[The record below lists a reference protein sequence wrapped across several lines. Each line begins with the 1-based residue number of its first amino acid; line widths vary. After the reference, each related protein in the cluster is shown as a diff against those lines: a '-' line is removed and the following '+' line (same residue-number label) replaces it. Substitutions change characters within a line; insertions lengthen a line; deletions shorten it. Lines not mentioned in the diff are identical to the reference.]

1 MIKTAASHRTSLA
14 TRIAYGFGSVAFGVK
29 DSGFGYFLLLF
40 YGTVVGVEPGLVGLA
55 IFIALVV
62 DAISDPIVGYLSDN
76 WQSRWGRRHPF
87 MYAAAIPV
95 SISYFLLWNP
105 PDLSDGQMF
114 WYLLLLAILIR
125 TFITFYETPSASL
138 MPELSQDYDE
148 RTKLQAWRL
157 YFGWTGGNLM
167 SVLMFGA
174 LLVATDTYPVAA
186 LNRDGY
192 ATYGIISSVLIFLA
206 IMISA
211 LGTHSQIK
219 HFHPPPPKRKFGLGT
234 IFREVFE
241 TLGNRSFFALFV
253 ATLFG
258 AVATGLSAALAFLM
272 LTYFWGFS
280 GSQIFLW
287 TLLIFVSALIGLLIA
302 PVIVKKFGKKR
313 GVIGLG
319 VVAFTMAPAPIILRL
334 FGLMPD
340 NGDPL
345 LFPIVATINTI
356 DVALII
362 ALQAVLYSMIADLV
376 EQSELQTGRRSEG
389 VFYAAVTF
397 TRKATQGL
405 GAFSA
410 GLILSFVSFPQGAA
424 AGDVS
429 PETLWQ
435 LGAYYA
441 PTLLLLWTCMI
452 ISVGFYRIDRG
463 DHEDN
468 LLLLAERR
476 RSETAIVSGSADD
489 TI

>member
-1 MIKTAASHRTSLA
+1 MNPATAHRTSLP
-14 TRIAYGFGSVAFGVK
+14 TRIAYGFGSVAYGVK
-29 DSGFGYFLLLF
+29 DAGFGYFLLLF

-62 DAISDPIVGYLSDN
+62 DAISDPVVGYLSDN
-76 WQSRWGRRHPF
+76 WRSRWGRRHPF

-95 SISYFLLWNP
+95 SVSYFLLWNP
-105 PDLSDGQMF
+105 PELSDGQMF

-125 TFITFYETPSASL
+125 TFITFYETPSSSL

-167 SVLMFGA
+167 SVLMFGV
-174 LLVATDTYPVAA
+174 LLVATDKYPVGT

-206 IMISA
+206 IMVSA

-219 HFHPPPPKRKFGLGT
+219 HFHAPPPRRKIGLGT
-234 IFREVFE
+234 IFKEVFE
-241 TLGNRSFFALFV
+241 TLGDRSFFALFI

-258 AVATGLSAALAFLM
+258 AVASGLSAALAFLM

-280 GSQIFLW
+280 GGQIFLW
-287 TLLIFVSALIGLLIA
+287 TLLVFLSALIGLLVA
-302 PVIVKKFGKKR
+302 PRIVKRFGKKR
-313 GVIGLG
+313 GVIWLG
-319 VVAFTMAPAPIILRL
+319 VVAFTMAPAPVILRL
-334 FGLMPD
+334 LGLMPA

-345 LFPIVATINTI
+345 LYPIVATINTI

-376 EQSELQTGRRSEG
+376 EQSELRTGRRSEG
-389 VFYAAVTF
+389 VFFAAVTF

-424 AGDVS
+424 VGDVS
-429 PETLWQ
+429 PETLWR
-435 LGAYYA
+435 LGASYA

-452 ISVGFYRIDRG
+452 IAVGYYRIDRG

-468 LLLLAERR
+468 LQQLAERR
-476 RSETAIVSGSADD
+476 GAEAARQSAAAADAD
-489 TI
+489 